1 MTNRD
6 ASFLL
11 GACRPNGSDS
21 TDPEF
26 SNALAQAARD
36 PILKG
41 WFEDQR
47 RFDSAIAARLQSAPV
62 PADLRSRI
70 LTGGRLSGAAPPE
83 PWFSTRRLWAI
94 AAMLTLF
101 AGLGLWYSIEARH
114 PSYQWQDQALAVL
127 SRLVSGQE
135 TFDARSP
142 SVADL
147 QQWLRA
153 NGSPSA
159 ATLPASLQHLAS
171 VGCKTVWWNG
181 HPISI
186 ICFHGPGGEM
196 VHLAMVDRSAL
207 DNPPPD
213 GHPVYGSRDGWRTAS
228 WSQGDMAMMLVTRAQ
243 ESQLRSLLAV
253 AAASASSPLA
263 AVFPHPATGSRN
275 RI

>member
-1 MTNRD
+1 MTNKD

-11 GACRPNGSDS
+11 GAFRPNGTDS

-26 SNALAQAARD
+26 ARALAQASRD

-47 RFDSAIAARLQSAPV
+47 HFDSAFAAHVQSVPV

-70 LTGGRLSGAAPPE
+70 LTGGRLSRPVRAGSR
-83 PWFSTRRLWAI
+83 FSARRVWAI
-94 AAMLTLF
+94 AAMVTLF
-101 AGLGLWYSIEARH
+101 AGLAFWFSVRRPPE
-114 PSYQWQDQALAVL
+114 QWDDRALAVL
-127 SRLVSGQE
+127 SQLVSGRE

-142 SVADL
+142 SVTEL
-147 QQWLRA
+147 QKWLRA

-159 ATLPASLQHLAS
+159 ATLPSSLQRLASL
-171 VGCKTVWWNG
+171 GCKTVWWNG

-186 ICFHGPGGEM
+186 ICFHGPGGEL

-213 GHPVYGSRDGWRTAS
+213 RHPVYGARDGWRTAS
-228 WSQGDMAMMLVTRAQ
+228 WSQGDTAMMLITRAP
-243 ESQLRSLLAV
+243 ESQLRSLLGV
-253 AAASASSPLA
+253 MLLL
-263 AVFPHPATGSRN
+263 
-275 RI
+275 